1 MLTIHEEIILAVLP
15 ILEKH
20 SEIEENAAFDYTSN
34 DLIVDMNRACCA
46 IAPFNKKGLATL
58 LKELKA
64 KRGRK

>member
-1 MLTIHEEIILAVLP
+1 MKNLHITRLPTLVNVDKLTH
-15 ILEKH
+15 
-20 SEIEENAAFDYTSN
+20 
-34 DLIVDMNRACCA
+34 ACCA